1 MDALKTDDDRRHIV
15 PKTRLNS
22 LPKTQHGEGLHLSRN
37 VRAVCV
43 RAVSKLKMTISHWF
57 KKFMARI
64 QLDQWIVNDD
74 VMRRL
79 FRRRICIS
87 RLSCG
92 IHRCRQTHLHVLLI
106 VNLTGVTDYRKNVWL
121 TIKRSW
127 IRIRLISK
135 FYKNFDNIID
145 FIKFQKPFLY
155 YRFCLSHRRTCLCCL
170 C

>member
-106 VNLTGVTDYRKNVWL
+106 VNLTGVTDYRKNV
-121 TIKRSW
+121 
-127 IRIRLISK
+127 
-135 FYKNFDNIID
+135 
-145 FIKFQKPFLY
+145 
-155 YRFCLSHRRTCLCCL
+155 
-170 C
+170 